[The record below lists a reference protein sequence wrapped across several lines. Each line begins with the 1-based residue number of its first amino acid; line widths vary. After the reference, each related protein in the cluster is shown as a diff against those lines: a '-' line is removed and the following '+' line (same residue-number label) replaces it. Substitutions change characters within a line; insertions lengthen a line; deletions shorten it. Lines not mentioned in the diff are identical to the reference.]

1 MKKSTRKNMMALEE
15 DEIQQLLKLLYI
27 GQGSPWLQFTKAIKN
42 EKGIMVQGYVSL
54 RGFYPDYMKNL
65 DELVT
70 KEKKDKWGLTTTYI
84 EPRHYW
90 HLSDAIEKFGF
101 MLLAY
106 DSLKY
111 ALKRDV
117 RLLCQYNFYCFVFL
131 TKAFLDA
138 ISLFLNEE
146 LNLNMSGGQID
157 LAKKHFF
164 DKLEQVQEREPLT
177 KQLKGF
183 HNWFSYVNQ
192 YRVGLIHRRPAW
204 VIGKDVPRSA
214 PPELRT
220 HELHIPLQ
228 PDFVG
233 ANGWTKSKE
242 IGQFVKEWLNNS
254 EAILKTI
261 CSDCLSQL
269 SRLKR
274 R

>member
-1 MKKSTRKNMMALEE
+1 MMESRYE
-15 DEIQQLLKLLYI
+15 DLTGLKENEIQQLLKLLYI
-27 GQGSPWLQFTKAIKN
+27 GQGSPWLRCEKAIRS
-42 EKGIMVQGYVSL
+42 EKGIMVQGYTSL
-54 RGFYPDYMKNL
+54 RGFYPDYIKDL

-70 KEKKDKWGLTTTYI
+70 KEKKDKWGLTVTYI

-90 HLSDAIEKFGF
+90 HLSDAVEKFGF

-106 DSLKY
+106 DSLND
-111 ALKRDV
+111 ALERDV
-117 RLLCQYNFYCFVFL
+117 RIFCQYNFYCFVFL

-138 ISLFLNEE
+138 ISLFLNRE
-146 LNLNMSGGQID
+146 LHLGMSGGQVDI
-157 LAKKHFF
+157 AKKHFF
-164 DKLEQVQEREPLT
+164 DKLSQAQSREPLT
-177 KQLKGF
+177 KQLTGF
-183 HNWFSYVNQ
+183 RNWLSYVVQ
-192 YRVGLIHRRPAW
+192 YRTGLIHRRPAW

-220 HELHIPLQ
+220 RELHIPLQ

-242 IGQFVKEWLNNS
+242 IGEFVKEWLNNS

-269 SRLKR
+269 SRPKR